1 MSAPTMTAT
10 PSPAQEQKD
19 QKTGLRKQMFLNLGI
34 NLVAPAAVFYG
45 LRALGV
51 DQWWA
56 LLLGVLPPS
65 IRALYTVIKQR
76 RIDTLAVFTLSIL
89 VLSVGMSFVSG
100 SPRFLLAKDGWMT
113 AAAGTWMLITLAR
126 VPFIFQVTRTFL
138 TGEAG
143 ERAEI
148 KWRDSPTYRHV
159 LQRITAMWGV
169 ALVIDA
175 GVRVVLAYTLPVDQV
190 PLISG
195 LQYAGLYV
203 TLEVITRV
211 YARRKAIATA
221 VEAESGQRYM

>member
-1 MSAPTMTAT
+1 MTAPTMVK
-10 PSPAQEQKD
+10 PLVQEQP
-19 QKTGLRKQMFLNLGI
+19 TALRKQMFLNLAI
-34 NLVAPAAVFYG
+34 NLIAPAAVFYG

-56 LLLGVLPPS
+56 LLLGVLPPG
-65 IRALYTVIKQR
+65 IRAGYTVIKQR
-76 RIDTLAVFTLSIL
+76 KIDTLAVFTLSIL

-113 AAAGTWMLITLAR
+113 AAAGGWMLITLAR

-138 TGEAG
+138 TGAAA
-143 ERAEI
+143 ERAEL
-148 KWRDSPTYRHV
+148 KWRDSPTYRRV
-159 LQRITAMWGV
+159 LRRITAMWGG

-175 GVRVVLAYTLPVDQV
+175 GVRVVLAYTVPVDQV

-203 TLEVITRV
+203 GLEVITRMF
-211 YARRKAIATA
+211 ARRKGIAAA